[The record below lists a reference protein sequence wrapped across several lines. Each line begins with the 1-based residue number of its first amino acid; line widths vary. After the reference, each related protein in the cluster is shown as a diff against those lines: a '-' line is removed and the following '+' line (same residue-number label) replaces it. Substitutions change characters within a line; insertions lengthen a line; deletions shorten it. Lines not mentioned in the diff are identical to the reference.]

1 MEDDLQKKTHDATL
15 AYLTKPSYQSSIFV
29 TQNKNTKEPITV
41 SKDDKR
47 FYKKRI
53 LSVTKEMFYKNSYPK
68 TLQKMHTDYIANIIE
83 YLKVCDME
91 DIVQSEYDDIELN
104 IGDHSTGDH
113 ATGDHVTG
121 DHATKNSDKTP
132 HTNDSADINKPLYN
146 VKPPRNPLESFV
158 TTKKINV
165 KPVHIPKQKKIDL
178 KNPLLKTKGIK
189 KKKK

>member
-29 TQNKNTKEPITV
+29 TQSKSTKEPITV

-91 DIVQSEYDDIELN
+91 DIVQSEYDDIKLN
-104 IGDHSTGDH
+104 TGAH
-113 ATGDHVTG
+113 CN
-121 DHATKNSDKTP
+121 NSEKTP
-132 HTNDSADINKPLYN
+132 YMMDSADINKPLYN

-165 KPVHIPKQKKIDL
+165 KPLHIPKQKKIDL
-178 KNPLLKTKGIK
+178 KNPILKTKGIK
-189 KKKK
+189 KKKNNILI

>member
-15 AYLTKPSYQSSIFV
+15 AYLTKPSYQSSIFA
-29 TQNKNTKEPITV
+29 TQKKNTKEPITV

-104 IGDHSTGDH
+104 IGDH
-113 ATGDHVTG
+113 ATG

-132 HTNDSADINKPLYN
+132 HMNDSADINKPLYN